1 MKQKAARREAEHYL
15 WHLRPEWRERFDHE
29 HWWNGKEDKVPIE
42 AVMWEIMR
50 RHPNAARVHQRW
62 NSDDEMNELQFQ
74 VGRDGLRSWPKLT
87 AQQQGDFKKR
97 LWELSPSH
105 HGFAAPPVTVLND
118 FRPFDKHIRKLKSKK
133 DNERLSEFKMR
144 LERRLWRNML
154 SFHNK
159 GQIIVAIDIGGNAD
173 RVARGVKEAVQKLR
187 GAAKLNAIGKSRTF
201 QRLNVI
207 AEFENEE
214 LSRKLSKTNRNAD
227 LFTRYRRTIDCF
239 PLLVF

>member
-1 MKQKAARREAEHYL
+1 
-15 WHLRPEWRERFDHE
+15 
-29 HWWNGKEDKVPIE
+29 
-42 AVMWEIMR
+42 
-50 RHPNAARVHQRW
+50 
-62 NSDDEMNELQFQ
+62 
-74 VGRDGLRSWPKLT
+74 
-87 AQQQGDFKKR
+87 
-97 LWELSPSH
+97 
-105 HGFAAPPVTVLND
+105 
-118 FRPFDKHIRKLKSKK
+118 
-133 DNERLSEFKMR
+133 MR